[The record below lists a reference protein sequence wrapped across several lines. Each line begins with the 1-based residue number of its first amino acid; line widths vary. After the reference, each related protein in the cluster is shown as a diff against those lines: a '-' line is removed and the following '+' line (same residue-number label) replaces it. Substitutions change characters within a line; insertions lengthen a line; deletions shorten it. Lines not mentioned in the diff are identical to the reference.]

1 MPPKKDICVALK
13 KFLIICKDSQR
24 TWQTI
29 FTIINYC
36 VQHFTTC
43 IYMNMQITG
52 VFINYYHVY
61 IYYVQIYTRICCVL
75 TQFDGVVDQEP
86 MCKVVYSCII

>member
-1 MPPKKDICVALK
+1 MPPKNDICVASK
-13 KFLIICKDSQR
+13 KFFIICKDSQR

-29 FTIINYC
+29 FTIIYYC

-52 VFINYYHVY
+52 MLIIMFIYIMYRSILEYVVYYHSLMVSL
-61 IYYVQIYTRICCVL
+61 IKNQCARL
-75 TQFDGVVDQEP
+75 
-86 MCKVVYSCII
+86 